1 MAAPTIGIRRED
13 INRWERRAPLTPAE
27 VARLVNDVGLPV
39 VVQPSDIRVFDDEAY
54 ARAGA
59 TIAEDLAPCDVI
71 FAIKEVPP
79 HVILPAKV
87 YVFFAH
93 VVKGQP
99 ANMPMLA
106 RLSESGCSLVDYERV
121 VDEDGRRLTFFGPF
135 AGRAGMVDTLWALG
149 KRLAWERRETP
160 FAALK
165 AAWQY
170 DDLGSARL
178 AVRAVGERIA
188 TGGVGAG
195 LAPLIVGLAGY
206 GNVSRGA
213 QEILDL
219 LPAREIAPSDV
230 AEVALSRQPSDKI
243 IYKVVFKE
251 EHMVRRR
258 VPGGGFEL
266 QEYYDSPGRYEPV
279 LSEYLPYLTVLVNAI
294 YWDRRYPH
302 FVSKRDLA
310 SLYGGAEGPRL
321 RVIGDISC
329 DVGGGIEATVKATTP
344 DAPVFVYDV
353 KRDAAVDGVAGNG
366 PVILAVYNLPAEL
379 PRDSSEF
386 FAEQLE
392 PLVPAFARADWASS
406 IEACELPPSI
416 KGATILY
423 RGEFTPP
430 YQYLETYL
438 S

>member
-1 MAAPTIGIRRED
+1 MKPPAIGIRRED
-13 INRWERRAPLTPAE
+13 INRWERRAPLTPGE
-27 VARLVNDVGLPV
+27 VARLVKDVGLAV

-59 TIAEDLAPCDVI
+59 VIAEDLSPCGVI

-79 HVILPAKV
+79 HLILPGKV

-106 RLSESGCSLVDYERV
+106 RLVESGCSLVDYERI
-121 VDEDGRRLTFFGPF
+121 VDEGGRRLVFFGPF

-178 AVRAVGERIA
+178 AVRAVGERVA
-188 TGGVGAG
+188 TGGVGAD

-213 QEILDL
+213 REILDL
-219 LPAREIAPSDV
+219 LPTREIAPADV
-230 AEVALSRQPSDKI
+230 AEVALSRQPSDRI

-266 QEYYDSPGRYEPV
+266 QDYYDYPGRYDPV
-279 LSEYLPYLTVLVNAI
+279 LSDYLPYLTVLVNAV

-302 FVSKRDLA
+302 FVSKRDLV
-310 SLYGGAEGPRL
+310 SLYGGAGGPRL

-329 DVGGGIEATVKATTP
+329 DVGGAIQATVKVTTP

-386 FAEQLE
+386 FAKQLE

-406 IEACELPPSI
+406 FDACELPPSM
-416 KGATILY
+416 KGAAILY
-423 RGEFTPP
+423 RGELTPP
-430 YQYLETYL
+430 YQYLDAYL

>member
-1 MAAPTIGIRRED
+1 MKLPAIGIRRED

-27 VARLVNDVGLPV
+27 VARLARDVGLAV
-39 VVQPSDIRVFDDEAY
+39 MVQPSDIRVFDDEAY

-59 TIAEDLAPCDVI
+59 TIAEDLGPCDVI
-71 FAIKEVPP
+71 FGIKEVPP
-79 HVILPAKV
+79 RVILRDMV

-93 VVKGQP
+93 VVKGQA

-106 RLSESGCSLVDYERV
+106 RLVERGCSLVDYERI
-121 VDEDGRRLTFFGPF
+121 VDEEGRRLTFFGPF
-135 AGRAGMVDTLWALG
+135 AGRAGMIDSLWALG

-188 TGGVGAG
+188 MGGVGAG

-219 LPAREIAPSDV
+219 LPTREIAPADV
-230 AEVALSRQPSDKI
+230 AEVALSREPSGKVVF
-243 IYKVVFKE
+243 KVVFKE

-258 VPGGGFEL
+258 VPGGAFDL
-266 QEYYDSPGRYEPV
+266 QEYYDYPGRYEPV
-279 LSEYLPYLTVLVNAI
+279 LSDYLPYLTVLVNAI

-302 FVSKRDLA
+302 FVSIRDLV

-329 DVGGGIEATVKATTP
+329 DVVGAIEATVKVTTP

-353 KRDAAVDGVAGNG
+353 KRDATVDGVAGTG

-379 PRDSSEF
+379 PRDASEF
-386 FAEQLE
+386 FAKQLE
-392 PLVPAFARADWASS
+392 PLVPAFARANWASS
-406 IEACELPPSI
+406 FEACELPPSI
-416 KGATILY
+416 KGATVLY

-430 YQYLETYL
+430 YQYLDAYL